1 MDNSATPPLI
11 PALRFHWLT
20 PFYDAVVCTT
30 TRERTFKSALI
41 DQADFSDGHKILD
54 LGAGTGTLAIQIKE
68 RHPNS
73 IVHAVD
79 GDPRVLDLARRKAFG
94 AGVEIDFHEGLS
106 YSLPYEDAAFDR
118 VVSTLFFHHLSWTDK
133 VLTARELFRVMRPGS
148 ELHVADWGRPGNRL
162 MRGLFVFVQ
171 LLDGFETTA
180 DNCAGRL
187 VPLFQTAGFQDVE
200 SSTRIDTIF
209 GTLRL
214 YCARRPRRVRVCV
227 TAATGA
233 ASLRVERCRTTI
245 PAATATAAAP
255 AA

>member
-20 PFYDAVVCTT
+20 PFYDAVVRTT

-41 DQADFSDGHKILD
+41 DQADFSDGRKILD

-68 RHPNS
+68 RYPNS

-94 AGVEIDFHEGLS
+94 AGVDIEFREGLS
-106 YSLPYEDAAFDR
+106 STLPYANAEFDR
-118 VVSTLFFHHLSWTDK
+118 VVSTLFFHHLNWNDK
-133 VLTARELFRVMRPGS
+133 RLTAQELFRVMKPGA
-148 ELHVADWGRPGNRL
+148 ELHVADWGRPANLL
-162 MRGLFVFVQ
+162 MRGLFIFVQ

-200 SSTRIDTIF
+200 SSTRFDTIF

-214 YCARRPRRVRVCV
+214 YRARRP
-227 TAATGA
+227 
-233 ASLRVERCRTTI
+233 
-245 PAATATAAAP
+245 
-255 AA
+255 